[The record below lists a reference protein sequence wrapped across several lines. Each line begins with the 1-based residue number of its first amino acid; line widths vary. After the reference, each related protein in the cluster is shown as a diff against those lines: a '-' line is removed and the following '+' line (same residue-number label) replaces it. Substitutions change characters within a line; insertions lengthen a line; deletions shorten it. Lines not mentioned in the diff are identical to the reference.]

1 MTHFFNEPGSGPLN
15 CLERAFNKVI
25 GSDLLTI
32 IPNELSDGFLN
43 SDKILENYLGFIK
56 KTYTQE
62 YEKIEK
68 EWIRELYQFKNK
80 RPLAKKAQ
88 EKISNYFD
96 KRDLAKKF
104 LNVQPLFYDR
114 SKNWWV
120 WKDIEKR
127 WDIIDEVDILNM
139 IDSAAVVNTIS
150 SRQKNEI
157 LEALRQESRLAEPE
171 QPTKTWIQFK
181 DTIIDFKTQQ
191 TYTARAKYFITNPI
205 PYRLGD
211 KEETPMMDKLFE
223 EWVGQEY
230 VKTLYQ
236 ILAYC
241 CIPDYPIHRIFC
253 FIGAGCNGKS
263 QFLKLLRKF
272 IGEYNC
278 TSTELDTLLNSRFEK
293 TRLYK
298 KLVCQ
303 MGETNFNEMSQ
314 TSLLKKLSGGDL
326 IGFEFKNKDPFDAEN
341 YAKILIAT
349 NTLPTT
355 TDKTLGFYRRWMII
369 DFPNRFSENGGDV
382 IDYIP
387 EWEYRNLAKKSL
399 RILRELLN
407 DYEFENEGTI
417 EERADKYESKSNPF
431 EKFWKENIKDNYEG
445 HIFKFEFKKEFDNWC
460 RSHGFRK
467 LSDREIKHKMDE
479 KNIEDG
485 RKNYF
490 GTNEGEQKQY
500 RAWLSISWI
509 GDDPKETIK
518 EESDWLDKIPYN
530 NPIKLSYLYNN
541 YDINPQEY
549 EKAKERGLISEI
561 KPGEVIRL

>member
-1 MTHFFNEPGSGPLN
+1 MGDIVDLGKNLAIEQGNIPR
-15 CLERAFNKVI
+15 ERAIRMFTNKI
-25 GSDLLTI
+25 
-32 IPNELSDGFLN
+32 
-43 SDKILENYLGFIK
+43 
-56 KTYTQE
+56 
-62 YEKIEK
+62 
-68 EWIRELYQFKNK
+68 
-80 RPLAKKAQ
+80 
-88 EKISNYFD
+88 
-96 KRDLAKKF
+96 DLAEQF
-104 LNVQPLFYDR
+104 LAIQPLFYDK

-120 WKDIEKR
+120 WLFKESR
-127 WDIIDEVDILNM
+127 WNLIDEVEILNM
-139 IDSAAVVNTIS
+139 IRYNSHANTITS
-150 SRQKNEI
+150 KHKNEI
-157 LEALRQESRLAEPE
+157 LESLKQVAREHPPQQVEKS
-171 QPTKTWIQFK
+171 WVQFK
-181 DTIIDFKTQQ
+181 DQILDIKSGENFNAT
-191 TYTARAKYFITNPI
+191 AKYFVTNPL

-479 KNIEDG
+479 KNIDTG
-485 RKNYF
+485 RRDYF
-490 GTNEGEQKQY
+490 GKSDGENKRY
-500 RAWLSISWI
+500 MCWLSISWI